1 MSVPGSAGGPSMPL
15 NRIAAK
21 AIQCFLLVAAFVF
34 AACARILPDA
44 LGSWFWTLV
53 WIGLALVTEP
63 VAIILWFSRKSG
75 EVDKPL
81 AEWLRAGSLAAI
93 PSAVLVAFWFAMW
106 ITFRAP

>member
-1 MSVPGSAGGPSMPL
+1 MPL